1 MSGFRPNPL
10 QGIIG
15 DLRYTIR
22 GLKNAPGYAATMIL
36 TLAVGLGAVTTML
49 AIVDSVLLRPIA
61 LPHAEELVSLSVRS
75 TQRDDANNLSYQQ
88 VETLRRQ
95 ATSSF
100 SAVGSYTMLPRP
112 IVTGDGNR
120 TALLSEVNADF
131 FSMLGIHAQLGRLMT
146 SADEKSPVVVV
157 NANFWRERL
166 HSDPKAVG
174 ATIHISGQP
183 RTVIGVMPEGIH
195 FPEGVEASIV
205 FMPVHLGGNQD
216 DLFND
221 TARVLAR
228 MKPGVT
234 PQQAAAEAQSVI
246 DHSRDQGR
254 DLHNSTYQ
262 TVVVQSYSQ
271 EVTQDLRGSLFA
283 LLGGVAVLLIIAC
296 ANAAN
301 LQIARVSARM
311 SEMSVRSALGASFSR
326 LLRQIITESL
336 VVSLLGAALGVTVAW
351 MLVAIIRLAY
361 GERYARFDELTI
373 HLVPLF
379 VCVLLAVLAAVLA
392 SIAPMGR
399 IRSQVS
405 IAAST
410 HRATRSSRL
419 PLVLVALQ
427 VALTCVLLVISGLF
441 VRTFNA
447 LQNVHLGF
455 DPDHIT
461 SLVLI
466 PNDPGINPEVSRQ
479 TLTALLDKF
488 NAMPG
493 VQSATMQSSI
503 PFSNFNVALNGT
515 TDVQGRAF
523 QPSDAAFYSIVSTNF
538 VQASGMHLLRGRTF
552 VAQDESTAAPTVLV
566 NQAFVQRYLSNREP
580 VGATI
585 GLHRNATDRDEDMPL
600 KGSLTVIGVVE
611 NELQGGDLG
620 APFQPLVYINYRQL
634 LPGTPF
640 LQVFNMAEE
649 FAIRSTLSETALRSQ
664 LRRVIHETAPD
675 MSEMLL
681 QPMAESIE
689 GSLSQRRLALQLVAG
704 FGAVALLLA
713 AIGIYG
719 VLAFSVIQRRKE
731 IGIRMALG
739 SSRVGAVHLI
749 AYQAGQMILAGFL
762 VGAAAAWPAGRA
774 IQSFLFG
781 VQPIDPL
788 ALSISAVIL
797 VLVCAIAAAAPAWRA
812 AQVNPV
818 EALRAE

>member
-1 MSGFRPNPL
+1 MSGFRSNPL
-10 QGIIG
+10 QGFTN
-15 DLRYTIR
+15 DLRFAIR

-36 TLAVGLGAVTTML
+36 TLAVGLGAVTTRL

-61 LPHAEELVSLSVRS
+61 LPHAEELVTLSVKS
-75 TQRDDANNLSYQQ
+75 TQRDDTNSLSYQQ
-88 VETLRRQ
+88 VDTLRRH
-95 ATSSF
+95 ASSF

-112 IVTGDGNR
+112 IVTADGSR
-120 TALLSEVNADF
+120 TALLSEVNAGF
-131 FSMLGIHAQLGRLMT
+131 FSMLGIHAQLGRLIT
-146 SADEKSPVVVV
+146 SADEKSPVAVV
-157 NANFWRERL
+157 NAGFWRERL
-166 HSDPKAVG
+166 HSDPKAIG

-183 RTVIGVMPEGIH
+183 RTVIGVMPDGVH
-195 FPEGVEASIV
+195 FPEGVDASIV
-205 FMPVHLGGNQD
+205 FMPLHLEGRQD

-234 PQQAAAEAQSVI
+234 LQQARTEAQSVL
-246 DHSRDQGR
+246 DHSGDKS
-254 DLHNSTYQ
+254 NSTYQ
-262 TVVVQSYSQ
+262 NIVLQSYSK

-283 LLGGVAVLLIIAC
+283 LLGGVAVLLLIAC

-301 LQIARVSARM
+301 LQIARVSARI
-311 SEMSVRSALGASFSR
+311 SEMSVRSALGASFGR

-336 VVSLLGAALGVTVAW
+336 VVSLLGAALGATIAW
-351 MLVAIIRLAY
+351 ILVAIIRLAY
-361 GERYARFDELTI
+361 GQRYARFDELTV
-373 HLVPLF
+373 HLVPLS

-399 IRSQVS
+399 IRRQVS

-419 PLVLVALQ
+419 PLALVALQ

-441 VRTFNA
+441 LRTFNA

-461 SLVLI
+461 SMVLI
-466 PNDPGINPEVSRQ
+466 PNNPGINPEVSRQ
-479 TLTALLDKF
+479 TLTALLDQF
-488 NAMPG
+488 NALPG

-503 PFSNFNVALNGT
+503 PFSNFNITLNGT

-523 QPSDAAFYSIVSTNF
+523 QPTDAAFYSLVSTNF

-552 VAQDESTAAPTVLV
+552 VAQDESTSAMTALV

-580 VGATI
+580 IGATI
-585 GLHRNATDRDEDMPL
+585 GLHRSPTDRDEDMPL

-634 LPGTPF
+634 APGTPF
-640 LQVFNMAEE
+640 VQVFNMAQE
-649 FAIRSTLSETALRSQ
+649 FAIRSTLVQSALDSD
-664 LRRVIHETAPD
+664 LRRVIHQAAPD

-681 QPMAESIE
+681 QPMEKSIE
-689 GSLSQRRLALQLVAG
+689 QSLNERRLALQLVTG

-781 VQPIDPL
+781 VQPIDPV
-788 ALSISAVIL
+788 ALTVSAAIL
-797 VLVCAIAAAAPAWRA
+797 VVVCAIAAAAPAWRA

>member
-1 MSGFRPNPL
+1 MSGSRPNPL
-10 QGIIG
+10 QGFIG

-22 GLKNAPGYAATMIL
+22 GLKNAPGYATTMIL

-75 TQRDDANNLSYQQ
+75 TQRDEANNLSYQQ
-88 VETLRRQ
+88 VETLRRHP
-95 ATSSF
+95 TSSF

-174 ATIHISGQP
+174 ATIYISGQP

-205 FMPVHLGGNQD
+205 FMPVHLDGNQD

-234 PQQAAAEAQSVI
+234 LQQARAEAQSVL
-246 DHSRDQGR
+246 DHSR

-262 TVVVQSYSQ
+262 TVVLQSYSR

-283 LLGGVAVLLIIAC
+283 LLGGVAVLLVIAC

-336 VVSLLGAALGVTVAW
+336 VVSLLGAALGGAVAW

-361 GERYARFDELTI
+361 GQRYARFDELTI

-461 SLVLI
+461 SMVLI
-466 PNDPGINPEVSRQ
+466 PNNPGINPEVSRQ
-479 TLTALLDKF
+479 TLTTLLDKF

-503 PFSNFNVALNGT
+503 PFSNFNVTLNGT
-515 TDVQGRAF
+515 TEVQGRAF

-552 VAQDESTAAPTVLV
+552 VAQDESTAVPAVLV

-580 VGATI
+580 IGAII
-585 GLHRNATDRDEDMPL
+585 GLHRDPTDRDEDMPL

-620 APFQPLVYINYRQL
+620 APFQPLVYVNYRQL

-649 FAIRSTLSETALRSQ
+649 FAIRSTLSQPALRSQ
-664 LRRVIHETAPD
+664 LRRVIHQAAPD

-681 QPMAESIE
+681 QPMEESIE
-689 GSLSQRRLALQLVAG
+689 QSLSQRRLALQLVTA
-704 FGAVALLLA
+704 FGGVALLLA

-788 ALSISAVIL
+788 ALSVSAAIL

>member
-1 MSGFRPNPL
+1 MSGFRSNPL
-10 QGIIG
+10 QGLTG
-15 DLRYTIR
+15 DLRYAIR
-22 GLKNAPGYAATMIL
+22 GLRNAPGYAITMIL

-61 LPHAEELVSLSVRS
+61 LPHAQELVTLSVKS

-88 VETLRRQ
+88 VDTLRRH

-112 IVTGDGNR
+112 IVTADGSR

-131 FSMLGIHAQLGRLMT
+131 FSMLGVHAQLGRLIT
-146 SADEKSPVVVV
+146 SADEKSPVAIV
-157 NANFWRERL
+157 NAAFWRERL

-183 RTVIGVMPEGIH
+183 RTVIGVMPDGVH
-195 FPEGVEASIV
+195 FPEGVDASIV
-205 FMPVHLGGNQD
+205 FMPLHLEGRQD
-216 DLFND
+216 DLFSD

-228 MKPGVT
+228 MKPGVSL
-234 PQQAAAEAQSVI
+234 QQARAEAQSVL
-246 DHSRDQGR
+246 DHSGDKS
-254 DLHNSTYQ
+254 NSTYQ
-262 TVVVQSYSQ
+262 TIVLRSYSQ
-271 EVTQDLRGSLFA
+271 EVTQDIRGSLFA
-283 LLGGVAVLLIIAC
+283 LLGGVAVLLLIAC

-301 LQIARVSARM
+301 LQIARVSARI

-326 LLRQIITESL
+326 LLRQMVTESL
-336 VVSLLGAALGVTVAW
+336 VVSLLGAALGATVAW
-351 MLVAIIRLAY
+351 MVVAIIRHAY
-361 GERYARFDELTI
+361 GQRYARFDELTV
-373 HLVPLF
+373 HLVPLS
-379 VCVLLAVLAAVLA
+379 VCALLAVLAAVLA

-399 IRSQVS
+399 IRRQVS

-455 DPDHIT
+455 DPDHVT
-461 SLVLI
+461 SMVLI

-479 TLTALLDKF
+479 TLTALLDQF
-488 NAMPG
+488 NVLPG

-503 PFSNFNVALNGT
+503 PFSTFNVTLNGT

-523 QPSDAAFYSIVSTNF
+523 QPTDAAFYSIVSTNF

-552 VAQDESTAAPTVLV
+552 VAQDESSAAMTALV

-580 VGATI
+580 IGATI
-585 GLHRNATDRDEDMPL
+585 GLHRSPTDRDEDMPL

-634 LPGTPF
+634 PPGTPF
-640 LQVFNMAEE
+640 VQVFNMAQEY
-649 FAIRSTLSETALRSQ
+649 AIRSTLSQAALDSD
-664 LRRVIHETAPD
+664 LRRIIRQAAPD

-681 QPMAESIE
+681 QPMEKSIDQ
-689 GSLSQRRLALQLVAG
+689 SLSERRLALQLVAG

-749 AYQAGQMILAGFL
+749 ARQAGQMILAGFL
-762 VGAAAAWPAGRA
+762 LGAAAAWPAGRA

-781 VQPIDPL
+781 VQPIDPV
-788 ALSISAVIL
+788 ALSASAAIL

>member
-1 MSGFRPNPL
+1 MSGSRPNPL
-10 QGIIG
+10 QGFTN
-15 DLRYTIR
+15 DLRYAIR
-22 GLKNAPGYAATMIL
+22 GLRNAPGYAITMIL

-61 LPHAEELVSLSVRS
+61 LPHAEELVSLSVKS
-75 TQRDDANNLSYQQ
+75 TQRDDANSLSYQQ
-88 VETLRRQ
+88 VDTLRRH

-112 IVTGDGNR
+112 IVTTDGSR
-120 TALLSEVNADF
+120 TALLSEVNAGF
-131 FSMLGIHAQLGRLMT
+131 FSMLGIHAQLGRLIT
-146 SADEKSPVVVV
+146 SADEKSPVAVV
-157 NANFWRERL
+157 NAAFWRERL
-166 HSDPKAVG
+166 HSDRKAIG
-174 ATIHISGQP
+174 TAIDISGQP
-183 RTVIGVMPEGIH
+183 RTVIGVMPDGVH
-195 FPEGVEASIV
+195 FPEGVDASIV
-205 FMPVHLGGNQD
+205 FMPLHLEGRQD

-234 PQQAAAEAQSVI
+234 PQQARAEAQSVV
-246 DHSRDQGR
+246 DHSRDKS
-254 DLHNSTYQ
+254 NSTYQ
-262 TVVVQSYSQ
+262 TVVLQSYSQ

-283 LLGGVAVLLIIAC
+283 LLGGVAVLLLIAC

-301 LQIARVSARM
+301 LQIARVSARI

-336 VVSLLGAALGVTVAW
+336 VVSLLGAAIGTIAAW
-351 MLVAIIRLAY
+351 IIVAIIRHTY
-361 GERYARFDELTI
+361 GQRYARFDELTV
-373 HLVPLF
+373 HVVPLS
-379 VCVLLAVLAAVLA
+379 VCILLAVLAAVLA

-399 IRSQVS
+399 IRRQVS

-447 LQNVHLGF
+447 LQKVHLGF

-461 SLVLI
+461 SMVLI
-466 PNDPGINPEVSRQ
+466 PNNPGINPEVSRQ
-479 TLTALLDKF
+479 TLTVLLEHF
-488 NAMPG
+488 NALPG

-503 PFSNFNVALNGT
+503 PFSNFNITLNGI

-523 QPSDAAFYSIVSTNF
+523 QPTDAAFYSLVSTNF

-552 VAQDESTAAPTVLV
+552 VAQDESSGAMTVLV
-566 NQAFVQRYLSNREP
+566 NQTFVQRYLSNREP
-580 VGATI
+580 IGAII
-585 GLHRNATDRDEDMPL
+585 GLHRSPTDRDEDMPL

-634 LPGTPF
+634 APGTPF
-640 LQVFNMAEE
+640 VQVFNMAQE
-649 FAIRSTLSETALRSQ
+649 FAIRSTLAQSALDSD
-664 LRRVIHETAPD
+664 LRRIIHQAAPG

-681 QPMAESIE
+681 QPMDKSIE
-689 GSLSQRRLALQLVAG
+689 QSLSQRRLALQLVTG

-719 VLAFSVIQRRKE
+719 VLAFSVIQRRRE

-781 VQPIDPL
+781 VQPIDPV
-788 ALSISAVIL
+788 ALSVSAAIL

-818 EALRAE
+818 EALRAD

>member
-1 MSGFRPNPL
+1 MSGFRSNPL
-10 QGIIG
+10 QGFIG
-15 DLRYTIR
+15 DLRYAIR
-22 GLKNAPGYAATMIL
+22 GLRNAPGYAATMIL

-61 LPHAEELVSLSVRS
+61 LPHAEELVTLSVRS
-75 TQRDDANNLSYQQ
+75 TQRDDANILSYQQ
-88 VETLRRQ
+88 IDTLRCH

-100 SAVGSYTMLPRP
+100 SAIGSYTMLPRP
-112 IVTGDGNR
+112 IVAGDGNR
-120 TALLSEVNADF
+120 TALLSEVNAGF

-146 SADEKSPVVVV
+146 SADEKSPVAVV
-157 NANFWRERL
+157 NATFWRERL

-174 ATIHISGQP
+174 AIIHISGQP
-183 RTVIGVMPEGIH
+183 RTVIGVMPDGVH
-195 FPEGVEASIV
+195 FPEGVDASIV
-205 FMPVHLGGNQD
+205 FMPLHLEGRQD
-216 DLFND
+216 DLFSD

-228 MKPGVT
+228 MKSGVT
-234 PQQAAAEAQSVI
+234 LQQARAEAQSVL
-246 DHSRDQGR
+246 DHSSDQGR

-262 TVVVQSYSQ
+262 NIVLQSYSK

-283 LLGGVAVLLIIAC
+283 LLGGVAVLLLIAC

-301 LQIARVSARM
+301 LQIARVSARI

-336 VVSLLGAALGVTVAW
+336 VVSLLGAALGAAVAW

-361 GERYARFDELTI
+361 GQRYARFDELSV
-373 HLVPLF
+373 HLVPLS
-379 VCVLLAVLAAVLA
+379 VCMLLAVLAAVLA
-392 SIAPMGR
+392 SIAPMGG
-399 IRSQVS
+399 IRRQVS

-410 HRATRSSRL
+410 HRVTRSSRL

-427 VALTCVLLVISGLF
+427 VAMTCVLLVISGLF

-447 LQNVHLGF
+447 LQNVRLGF

-461 SLVLI
+461 SMVLI
-466 PNDPGINPEVSRQ
+466 PNNPGINPEVSRQ
-479 TLTALLDKF
+479 TLTALLDQF
-488 NAMPG
+488 NALPG

-503 PFSNFNVALNGT
+503 PFSNFNVTLNGT

-523 QPSDAAFYSIVSTNF
+523 QPTDAAFYSLVSTNF
-538 VQASGMHLLRGRTF
+538 VHASGMHLLRGRTF
-552 VAQDESTAAPTVLV
+552 VAQDESSGAMTVLV

-580 VGATI
+580 IGAI
-585 GLHRNATDRDEDMPL
+585 ISLHRSPTDRDEDMPL

-634 LPGTPF
+634 PSGTPF
-640 LQVFNMAEE
+640 VQVFNMAQE
-649 FAIRSTLSETALRSQ
+649 FAIRSTLAQSALDSD
-664 LRRVIHETAPD
+664 LRRIVHQAAPD

-681 QPMAESIE
+681 QPMEKSIDQ
-689 GSLSQRRLALQLVAG
+689 SLSERRLALQLVTG

-739 SSRVGAVHLI
+739 SSRVGAIHLI
-749 AYQAGQMILAGFL
+749 VRQAGQMILAGFL
-762 VGAAAAWPAGRA
+762 VGAGAAWPAGRA
-774 IQSFLFG
+774 VRSFLFG
-781 VQPIDPL
+781 VQPIDPVT
-788 ALSISAVIL
+788 LSASAAIL
-797 VLVCAIAAAAPAWRA
+797 VLVCAIAAAVPAWRA